1 MAASKSERIINR
13 IKKELISFAATG
25 DGPDDR
31 ELKNYLDFLGILL
44 VICKEKEG
52 DILWAE
58 I

>member
-1 MAASKSERIINR
+1 MTASKSERIINR

-52 DILWAE
+52 DIL
-58 I
+58 